1 MTVTL
6 IATFTARPGHRDTV
20 AALIAGF
27 AEEVR
32 QEPGNLVFDPFTSAE
47 ADHDFVVYEQYVD
60 AAAFRAHLANPAGV
74 PFNAALAEHIV
85 GTGSILRFLDPVET
99 RPEVAPSIVRGAPT
113 E

>member
-6 IATFTARPGHRDTV
+6 IATFTARPGHRDAV

-32 QEPGNLVFDPFTSAE
+32 REPGNLVFEPFTG
-47 ADHDFVVYEQYVD
+47 ADAGDEFVVYEQYVD
-60 AAAFRAHLANPAGV
+60 DAAFAAHLANPAGV

-85 GTGSILRFLDPVET
+85 GDGSVLQFLDPVGT
-99 RPEVAPSIVRGAPT
+99 
-113 E
+113 